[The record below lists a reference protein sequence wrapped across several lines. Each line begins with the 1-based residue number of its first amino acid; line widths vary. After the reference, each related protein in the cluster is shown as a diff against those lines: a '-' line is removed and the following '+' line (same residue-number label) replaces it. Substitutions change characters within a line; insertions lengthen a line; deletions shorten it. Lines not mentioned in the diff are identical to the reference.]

1 MPFHSDEF
9 SPDAFAERLRQIRK
23 ATGLT
28 GASIAQQGRI
38 TKQTFSGYLH
48 TGRLPSA
55 AVLANWV
62 FRLGINANWLLT
74 GEGPIMLEAVGP
86 ASERIEDPVVRRVAV
101 VVASMREAGAEES
114 QILQSVR
121 AMLEG
126 ELAKL
131 EHARSGAA
139 GVPSEIP
146 VIAASN
152 ASLPDGF
159 AFGRI
164 ASDGQDPTGHAP
176 NGHAPNGLNP
186 NGLSPTGHAPNGLS
200 PNGRAPTGP
209 EGEGCAQ
216 PGANFQ
222 S

>member
-1 MPFHSDEF
+1 MSADTHNF

-28 GASIAQQGRI
+28 GARIAMQGCI

-74 GEGPIMLEAVGP
+74 GEGPIMLDQTRNA
-86 ASERIEDPVVRRVAV
+86 ALDPVVQRVAV
-101 VVASMREAGAEES
+101 VVGSMREAGAEEG
-114 QILQSVR
+114 QILLSVR

-131 EHARSGAA
+131 ECARGACAGAA
-139 GVPSEIP
+139 PLAQAEELADVRALHEL
-146 VIAASN
+146 AASV
-152 ASLPDGF
+152 AALPAVEAGDSAKG
-159 AFGRI
+159 
-164 ASDGQDPTGHAP
+164 
-176 NGHAPNGLNP
+176 
-186 NGLSPTGHAPNGLS
+186 
-200 PNGRAPTGP
+200 
-209 EGEGCAQ
+209 
-216 PGANFQ
+216 
-222 S
+222 